1 MLTDHEKCGVREQI
15 SLVLHT
21 ERVRE
26 HGVLEIDREQ
36 QMKELSTTL
45 SNNKVKLSGIDR
57 KISSLQTEIDRINNR
72 IIKGRMSET
81 KGDEM
86 IDSAI
91 SEIHALEDVR
101 QTLIYNN
108 SVINNKLAYLANPLF
123 CEEQVIK
130 ATNDDELKALVNKYL
145 RRVTVK
151 KLGHSRYKLTYIA
164 IQISLKTTNYQILKS
179 CIGGFIW

>member
-1 MLTDHEKCGVREQI
+1 
-15 SLVLHT
+15 
-21 ERVRE
+21 
-26 HGVLEIDREQ
+26 
-36 QMKELSTTL
+36 MKELSTTL
-45 SNNKVKLSGIDR
+45 SNNKAKLSGIDR

-81 KGDEM
+81 KGYEM

-123 CEEQVIK
+123 YEEQVIK

-151 KLGHSRYKLTYIA
+151 
-164 IQISLKTTNYQILKS
+164 
-179 CIGGFIW
+179 

>member
-1 MLTDHEKCGVREQI
+1 
-15 SLVLHT
+15 
-21 ERVRE
+21 
-26 HGVLEIDREQ
+26 
-36 QMKELSTTL
+36 
-45 SNNKVKLSGIDR
+45 
-57 KISSLQTEIDRINNR
+57 
-72 IIKGRMSET
+72 MSET

-123 CEEQVIK
+123 YEEQVIK

-151 KLGHSRYKLTYIA
+151 KLGHSRY
-164 IQISLKTTNYQILKS
+164 
-179 CIGGFIW
+179 

>member
-1 MLTDHEKCGVREQI
+1 MQIIAPAEKSVGKDGRSCFFRIFAPDSFIRDDNHVLIPSTTNNRYLKLRGSGTDCPLSLNMKAVHGLTALI
-15 SLVLHT
+15 LNNYLSS
-21 ERVRE
+21 
-26 HGVLEIDREQ
+26 GVL
-36 QMKELSTTL
+36 
-45 SNNKVKLSGIDR
+45 
-57 KISSLQTEIDRINNR
+57 EIDRINNR

-123 CEEQVIK
+123 YEEQVIN
-130 ATNDDELKALVNKYL
+130 ATNDDELKALVNK
-145 RRVTVK
+145 
-151 KLGHSRYKLTYIA
+151 
-164 IQISLKTTNYQILKS
+164 TTS
-179 CIGGFIW
+179 FSGG